1 MRAIHYVFD
10 DLPSHLPINMDQ
22 QDFSGFFNSV
32 PHSRMVDSVWYA
44 LHVYCH
50 KYNVSLDS
58 TITFQLQDRESAQRI
73 FRGRYRRAGNRTTQ
87 VSLIHLPAMV
97 SFLLRNSYFM
107 VGRHL
112 FKQVQ
117 GASMGSHF
125 APALCGLVAACQEH
139 IFSKTF
145 EDMIA
150 ANRLLCNTRYVDN
163 RAMMG
168 FGSWR
173 CSPIWSVFT
182 HAEFY
187 GAPILLE
194 EVSDPILL
202 GVHVDTDQRTTT
214 VRFHHD
220 MSHYRS
226 SISQGS
232 DLALSSAFA
241 ARLHTQN
248 RWSFLKFKIFV
259 LLRCAPD

>member
-1 MRAIHYVFD
+1 
-10 DLPSHLPINMDQ
+10 
-22 QDFSGFFNSV
+22 
-32 PHSRMVDSVWYA
+32 
-44 LHVYCH
+44 
-50 KYNVSLDS
+50 
-58 TITFQLQDRESAQRI
+58 
-73 FRGRYRRAGNRTTQ
+73 
-87 VSLIHLPAMV
+87 
-97 SFLLRNSYFM
+97 
-107 VGRHL
+107 
-112 FKQVQ
+112 
-117 GASMGSHF
+117 
-125 APALCGLVAACQEH
+125 
-139 IFSKTF
+139 
-145 EDMIA
+145 
-150 ANRLLCNTRYVDN
+150 
-163 RAMMG
+163 MG

-241 ARLHTQN
+241 ARLLMSSDTHTQN